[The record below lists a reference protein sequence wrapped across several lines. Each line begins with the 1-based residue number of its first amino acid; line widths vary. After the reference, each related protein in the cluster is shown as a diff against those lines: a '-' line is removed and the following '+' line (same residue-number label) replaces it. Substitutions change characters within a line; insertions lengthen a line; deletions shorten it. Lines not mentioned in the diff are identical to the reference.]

1 VSPER
6 VTRLLDVSIAGVSDA
21 SAQPRR
27 IGRYEI
33 VGALAHGGMAE
44 LFVARLPGI
53 EGFTKRVVL
62 KRVLPAL
69 ASDREF
75 VDMFIAE
82 ARIAATLDHQNIVQ
96 VHDIGQDADGYFF
109 AMELLHGADVGD
121 LLRTTQ
127 DKGGLPLA
135 IALELARAACAG
147 LHYAHER
154 TGPTGAPLG
163 LVHRDISPQNMFVT
177 FDGAVKLLDWGIAKA
192 VQRISNH
199 FTRSGTLRGK
209 IPYMSPEQCRGEP
222 LDRRSDVFSL
232 AVVLWEMTVGER
244 LFGARG
250 ESDFDTLKQIIE
262 QDAPAPSARAA
273 DYPPELERIVMK
285 ATRRDPRERYQT
297 ADALQVDLE
306 AFMRASSRWAS
317 TRDLAAFMTA
327 TYPERA
333 AETRQPEPTP
343 PGKGGRIVPFPRAQ
357 GTDAPMPGRATVE
370 LPIEDALAPTQ
381 PAAPQPQ
388 APAPAPPASPAPVAP
403 ASAAPASAAPA
414 SASPS
419 PGSPRRPRAAVLAAI
434 ALAVLAA
441 VVLAFALGR
450 SSAPAPSE
458 GSQASPSP
466 GAPVRPA
473 EPGSEDAHWFQS
485 DDYLVSKKRYTGEK
499 LSGLRVAK
507 MTRSPAR
514 PRSAALFLDTSGTEV
529 ETESYWATRIAR
541 PEDLSIGRLA
551 MCQTASY
558 DKKAGAPATRQAAR
572 LGTWILAK
580 VTDTMDLANGKVS
593 VGDTVCSV
601 AGVRV
606 PVPAAP

>member
-1 VSPER
+1 
-6 VTRLLDVSIAGVSDA
+6 VSDA

-44 LFVARLPGI
+44 LFVAHLPGI
-53 EGFTKRVVL
+53 EGFDGFAKRVVL
-62 KRVLPAL
+62 KRVLPQL

-75 VDMFIAE
+75 VDMFLAE

-121 LLRTTQ
+121 MLRATQ
-127 DKGGLPLA
+127 HRGGLPLPV
-135 IALELARAACAG
+135 ALEVARAACAG

-163 LVHRDISPQNMFVT
+163 LVHRDISPQNLFVT

-199 FTRSGTLRGK
+199 YTRSGTLRGK

-262 QDAPAPSARAA
+262 HDAPAPGARAA
-273 DYPPELERIVMK
+273 GYPPELERIVMK
-285 ATRRDPRERYQT
+285 GMRRDPRERYQT

-306 AFMRASSRWAS
+306 GFMRASSRWAS

-333 AETRQPEPTP
+333 AETRRTEPTP
-343 PGKGGRIVPFPRAQ
+343 PAKAGRIVPFPRPHAA
-357 GTDAPMPGRATVE
+357 DAPVPGRATVE
-370 LPIEDALAPTQ
+370 LPIEDALASAPTV
-381 PAAPQPQ
+381 PATPSLMPL
-388 APAPAPPASPAPVAP
+388 PAPGPP
-403 ASAAPASAAPA
+403 
-414 SASPS
+414 
-419 PGSPRRPRAAVLAAI
+419 
-434 ALAVLAA
+434 
-441 VVLAFALGR
+441 
-450 SSAPAPSE
+450 
-458 GSQASPSP
+458 
-466 GAPVRPA
+466 
-473 EPGSEDAHWFQS
+473 
-485 DDYLVSKKRYTGEK
+485 
-499 LSGLRVAK
+499 
-507 MTRSPAR
+507 
-514 PRSAALFLDTSGTEV
+514 
-529 ETESYWATRIAR
+529 
-541 PEDLSIGRLA
+541 
-551 MCQTASY
+551 
-558 DKKAGAPATRQAAR
+558 
-572 LGTWILAK
+572 
-580 VTDTMDLANGKVS
+580 
-593 VGDTVCSV
+593 
-601 AGVRV
+601 
-606 PVPAAP
+606 